1 MNHDNNVIPISH
13 YVIARAYYGMGAPLN
28 HVFILKRHEDVLV
41 HDKQLLYEKEHV
53 INPSLLPNST
63 NIFWY
68 CIESPNLVLLLYM
81 RI

>member
-1 MNHDNNVIPISH
+1 M
-13 YVIARAYYGMGAPLN
+13 RAYYGMGAPLN
-28 HVFILKRHEDVLV
+28 HVFTLKRHEDVLV

-53 INPSLLPNST
+53 INPSLFPNST

>member
-1 MNHDNNVIPISH
+1 MNHNNNVIPISH

-53 INPSLLPNST
+53 INPSLFPNS
-63 NIFWY
+63 
-68 CIESPNLVLLLYM
+68 LVLY
-81 RI
+81 